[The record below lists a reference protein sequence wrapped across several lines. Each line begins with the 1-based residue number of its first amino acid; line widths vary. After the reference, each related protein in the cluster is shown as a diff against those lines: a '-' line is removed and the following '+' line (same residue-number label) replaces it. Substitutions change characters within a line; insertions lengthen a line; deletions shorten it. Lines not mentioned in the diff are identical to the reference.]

1 MRRKYKT
8 YFKRWAIVS
17 VTICLLALFIA
28 VTVTQRLRLASLR
41 AQQTELQQKLN
52 ELQME
57 ELRLKLYAK
66 YVYSNEFADDY
77 VHNQLG
83 YISPTEIILTD

>member
-17 VTICLLALFIA
+17 ATLCLLALFIT
-28 VTVTQRLRLASLR
+28 VMVTQHLRLAKLR
-41 AQQTELQQKLN
+41 AQQAELEQKLHD
-52 ELQME
+52 LRME
-57 ELRLKLYAK
+57 ELRLQLYAK

-83 YISPTEIILTD
+83 YISPSEIILAD